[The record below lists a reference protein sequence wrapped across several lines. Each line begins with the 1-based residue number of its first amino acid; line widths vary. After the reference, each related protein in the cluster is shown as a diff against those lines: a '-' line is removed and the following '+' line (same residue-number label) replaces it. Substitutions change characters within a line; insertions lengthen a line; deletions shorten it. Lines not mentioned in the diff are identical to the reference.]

1 VRERDIERLFA
12 GDAGDTESIDELYD
26 QIDAPAGERM
36 RRDRDGEPSPGG
48 RGRLTEQARERLA
61 QQRED
66 AVVDDRPE
74 GGEPWSSWGDAD
86 ERGPEPY
93 PTWVVTEL
101 AAVDHELGVLKTGK
115 EADVFLVERGLPGGD
130 RACLLAAKRYRGGDH
145 RLFHRDAGYLEGRRV
160 RATREMRA
168 MRTRSH
174 FGRNLIA
181 QQWAAAEFAA
191 LRLLWVAGAPV
202 PYPVQRI
209 GTELLEEFVGDA
221 DGVAAPRLVQLR
233 PGRRELAGLWRQL
246 VDAMVVLARAGYTH
260 GDLSAYNLLVH
271 RGELVLIDLPQLVDV
286 VANPQGRAFLE
297 RDVRTVAAWFGSHG
311 LPADAADAGAL
322 VELLLAEAG
331 LAGPARRRAAPG

>member
-1 VRERDIERLFA
+1 VRERDLERLFA
-12 GDAGDTESIDELYD
+12 GDAGDAETIDELYD
-26 QIDAPAGERM
+26 LLDAPAGERM
-36 RRDRDGEPSPGG
+36 RRDRDGEVAPAG

-61 QQRED
+61 RQRED
-66 AVVDDRPE
+66 AAVGDGPAE
-74 GGEPWSSWGDAD
+74 GGPWSSWGDAD

-93 PTWVVTEL
+93 PSWLVTEL
-101 AAVDHELGVLKTGK
+101 AAVDHELGVVKTGK
-115 EADVFLVERGLPGGD
+115 EADVFLVERALPGGG

-160 RATREMRA
+160 RETRQMRA
-168 MRTRSH
+168 MRNRSH

-191 LRLLWVAGAPV
+191 LRVLWDAGAPV

-221 DGVAAPRLVQLR
+221 DGTAAPRLVQLR

-246 VDAMVVLARAGYTH
+246 VDAMVVLARAGYAH
-260 GDLSAYNLLVH
+260 GDLSAYNLLLH
-271 RGELVLIDLPQLVDV
+271 RGELVLIDLPQLVDL
-286 VANPQGRAFLE
+286 VANPQGRAYLE
-297 RDVRTVAAWFGSHG
+297 RDVRTVAAWFAARG
-311 LPADAADAGAL
+311 LPAEEADAGAL

-331 LAGPARRRAAPG
+331 QPGAAPRPAAPG